1 MAVVPVGLL
10 VIRAWIEEGS
20 ERPLR
25 VEVRQTADSGR
36 GFEPELM
43 FSEPVAVQALVRDW
57 LDDVLVGDGDRPP
70 RRRPGEVVTP
80 RSRHGHG
87 GRG

>member
-1 MAVVPVGLL
+1 MALAPVGLL
-10 VIRAWIEEGS
+10 VIRAWVEEGS
-20 ERPLR
+20 QTPLR
-25 VEVRQTADSGR
+25 VEVRRTADSGR
-36 GFEPELM
+36 GFERGLM
-43 FSEPVAVQALVRDW
+43 FSEPVAVQALVRAW